1 MKCCPTCLRPLPP
14 ANIQVRGAKPQ
25 ALLDYV
31 LAHPDGVR
39 TRQIFD
45 IIYAAD
51 PNGGPLSLNIVAV
64 MVNKLNRHFEKQD
77 VKLRIRGTG
86 GPGSVYRAVYL

>member
-14 ANIQVRGAKPQ
+14 TNIQVRGAKPQ

-31 LAHPDGVR
+31 LKHPNGVTRQQIFNSVYSDDPDG
-39 TRQIFD
+39 
-45 IIYAAD
+45 
-51 PNGGPLSLNIVAV
+51 GPEFMNIVAV
-64 MVNKLNRHFEKQD
+64 MVCKINRNFEKQD
-77 VKLRIRGTG
+77 VKLRIRGSR